1 MSNPGYGKF
10 SKHRIMSQSTEI
22 SQALPET
29 HKMNMDVFWRMLGK
43 YGKVII
49 KPTGAYG
56 GSGVIQVAQNGKG
69 KYAVHFES
77 VVRHFNSKAAL
88 GDFIHGR
95 ASKGCIV
102 QRRIA
107 LARVDGRPFDLRV
120 MVQRKNTSS
129 AWIVTG
135 KLAKVAGKGFIVT
148 NIKRSHGKVT
158 TVESAIARAKLSAKK
173 ADLVGK
179 IDKLALQTATHLGQH
194 YRNLRTVGLD
204 LGIDRNGKV
213 WIIEANFL
221 PMLALFNYLKD
232 KTMYRRIC
240 SYKKAKLSAQA
251 APVVEAEQPQR
262 VQRHVETERPQ
273 RIQRNATSPPAA
285 QKQPVRRFVIRDPSL
300 FQRINKQMI
309 DPSKIRRTVQM
320 PLKSKQA
327 EEQQALKPV
336 QPINQASRSVNET
349 LRPEREAAKSQA
361 ERLSKPALPE
371 FRQAEHLSSKQT
383 EHASQKAA
391 EHRSKLWNKTVGQ
404 PAKSTGAPA
413 KSTGTS
419 AKSSGAPARS
429 TGAPAKSAGV
439 PAKSA
444 GAPAQAADSTA
455 APESQTF

>member
-1 MSNPGYGKF
+1 LSNPGHGKL
-10 SKHRIMSQSTEI
+10 SKHRIMSQSPAL

-29 HKMNMDVFWRMLGK
+29 HVMNLDVFWQMLGK
-43 YGKVII
+43 YGNVIV
-49 KPTGAYG
+49 KPSGSYG
-56 GSGVIQVAQNGKG
+56 GSGVIQVAQRGKG
-69 KYAVHFES
+69 KYTVRFES
-77 VVRHFNSKAAL
+77 VVKHFNSKPAL

-95 ASKGCIV
+95 AAKGCIV

-173 ADLVGK
+173 ADLLGQ
-179 IDKLALQTATHLGQH
+179 IDKLALQTAAHLGQH
-194 YRNLRTVGLD
+194 YRNLRSVGLD

-251 APVVEAEQPQR
+251 APIAEAEQPQR
-262 VQRHVETERPQ
+262 VQRHIEAERPQ
-273 RIQRNATSPPAA
+273 RIQRNGAAPPAA
-285 QKQPVRRFVIRDPSL
+285 QKQPVRRVVIRDPSL
-300 FQRINKQMI
+300 IQRINKQMI
-309 DPSKIRRTVQM
+309 DPSKIRRTVQR
-320 PLKSKQA
+320 PLKPKQA

-336 QPINQASRSVNET
+336 QPINPASRSITET
-349 LRPEREAAKSQA
+349 LKSEREAAKSQA
-361 ERLSKPALPE
+361 ERLSKSVLPE

-383 EHASQKAA
+383 EHASASQMAA
-391 EHRSKLWNKTVGQ
+391 EHRSRLWNKTVGQ
-404 PAKSTGAPA
+404 PAKTTDTPA
-413 KSTGTS
+413 KSSGVH
-419 AKSSGAPARS
+419 AKSSGAPAKS
-429 TGAPAKSAGV
+429 TGAPAKSAG
-439 PAKSA
+439 
-444 GAPAQAADSTA
+444 APAGSADSTA
-455 APESQTF
+455 ASESTN